1 MKRNYL
7 IEMNK
12 KSIEKMK
19 NTREKIEAPTKT
31 PITKAEADTFVCD
44 GAKLT
49 CPNMVTVVSS
59 GVNENLASCESG
71 LELLVLDAKGYFM
84 GVDPMG
90 TEKELS
96 PLNFTSSGI
105 CKKLSVAQM
114 ELEMKNGKKNWF

>member
-1 MKRNYL
+1 MERDYL

-19 NTREKIEAPTKT
+19 NTREKIEAPSKT

-49 CPNMVTVVSS
+49 CPNMVIVESS
-59 GVNENLASCESG
+59 GANENVTSCESG

-90 TEKELS
+90 TERELS
-96 PLNFTSSGI
+96 PLNFTSLGY
-105 CKKLSVAQM
+105 CKKLSAAKT
-114 ELEMKNGKKNWF
+114 ELEMKNQF